1 MIFRLLRKGLP
12 LLGYFCLATLI
23 AQAAVFAY
31 LGVTYGI
38 DRDKALQLFA
48 VLQDV
53 DLFEMRREAE
63 REREQVSPEQ
73 VSYEQVLEARARK
86 VFHLQ
91 LREDALKSGLDQLAY
106 EQRRLSNEKK
116 EFELARAAFQ
126 KQLTDLQEGA
136 IATGM
141 ENLRLKLESIK
152 PLEAKN
158 QITQMLKDGRLDQV
172 VVLLA
177 NMQSIKAAKI
187 MSEFKTDAE
196 IKQLYEILQR
206 IGEGYPE
213 YDLAADTLGKLP
225 PSSPPSPN

>member
-1 MIFRLLRKGLP
+1 VIFRLLRKGVP
-12 LLGYFCLATLI
+12 LLVYFCLATLI

-31 LGVTYGI
+31 LGVAFGV
-38 DRDKALQLFA
+38 DRDKAMQIFA

-73 VSYEQVLEARARK
+73 VSYEQIMEARARN

-91 LREDALKSGLDQLAY
+91 LREDALKNGLQQLDY
-106 EQRRLSNEKK
+106 EQRRLSSQKK
-116 EFELARAAFQ
+116 EFELVRAAFQ
-126 KQLTDLQEGA
+126 KQLFDMQEGA
-136 IATGM
+136 IAAGM

-152 PLEAKN
+152 APEAKN
-158 QITQMLKDGRLDQV
+158 QIAEMLGDGRLDQV

-177 NMQSIKAAKI
+177 NMPSTKSAKI

-196 IKQLYEILQR
+196 IEQLYEILQR

-213 YDLAADTLGKLP
+213 YDLAADMLSKLP
-225 PSSPPSPN
+225 DANPPPP

>member
-1 MIFRLLRKGLP
+1 VIFRLLRKGVP
-12 LLGYFCLATLI
+12 LLAYFGLATLI

-31 LGVTYGI
+31 LGIAYGV
-38 DRDKALQLFA
+38 DRDKALQIFA

-53 DLFEMRREAE
+53 DLLEMRREAE

-73 VSYEQVLEARARK
+73 VSYQQIMEARARN
-86 VFHLQ
+86 VFYLQ
-91 LREDALKSGLDQLAY
+91 LREDALQNGLGQLDY
-106 EQRRLSNEKK
+106 EQRRLAGQKK
-116 EFELARAAFQ
+116 EFDLVRATFQ
-126 KQLTDLQEGA
+126 KQLLDMQEGA
-136 IATGM
+136 IAAGM

-158 QITQMLKDGRLDQV
+158 QIAEMLKDGRLDQV

-177 NMQSIKAAKI
+177 DMPSIKSAKI

-213 YDLAADTLGKLP
+213 YDLAADALSQLP
-225 PSSPPSPN
+225 DANPPLP